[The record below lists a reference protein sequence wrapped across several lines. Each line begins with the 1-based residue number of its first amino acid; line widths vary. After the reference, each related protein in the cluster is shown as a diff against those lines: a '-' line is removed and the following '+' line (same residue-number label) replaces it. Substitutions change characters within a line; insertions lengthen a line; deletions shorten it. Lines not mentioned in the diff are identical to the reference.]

1 MAIGRDWPGAPDSY
15 FPCVFSDG
23 DKIEFEWNTGT
34 NVDTKK
40 ATSNFPVDLSAFPKS
55 LHTYAN
61 ILLDRRV
68 PQTDLTFRHMGS
80 KLVAVSTCQPV
91 NKYTVIIT

>member
-1 MAIGRDWPGAPDSY
+1 M
-15 FPCVFSDG
+15 FSDG
-23 DKIEFEWNTGT
+23 EKIEFEWNTGT

-40 ATSNFPVDLSAFPKS
+40 ATSSVPVDLSGLPKS

-80 KLVAVSTCQPV
+80 KLVAVSTRQPV